1 MSSLSRIFG
10 RFNRLGCILA
20 KSVTR
25 GVAWAKYILLEIAKR
40 SGVLNILEIKDAK
53 RRILMLFE
61 AMFWKL
67 VLLRKLK
74 INKLPNGAFCLSLK
88 RCLMR
93 RYFILIEFSGPMS
106 FSRDFIVSYTILY

>member
-40 SGVLNILEIKDAK
+40 SGVLKILEIKDAK
-53 RRILMLFE
+53 RRILML
-61 AMFWKL
+61 L

-88 RCLMR
+88 RC
-93 RYFILIEFSGPMS
+93 
-106 FSRDFIVSYTILY
+106 